1 MSEEINITPRNNSFL
16 LGQTKAEELFLKAWK
31 KQTMHHAWILNGPKG
46 IGKATLAYRIVR
58 FLLWADE
65 NKKDS
70 YNSLNIPEDS
80 SVFKQVAMGS
90 HPNLMVVERDYIE
103 ADRKKIIKA
112 IQKGEA
118 LDEEELNGMKKSAF
132 IRVDDIRKVNDFL
145 SKTSFNDNWR
155 IVIIDSADEMN
166 KNAANAL
173 LKILEEPPAH
183 TILLLISHNAG
194 LLLPTIRSR
203 CAKLPLQ
210 MLNIDETASLLRRY
224 RPNLNEAMIAKI
236 AEMCPQS
243 IGKAIGY
250 ADLDAVEMYDNL
262 CKILY
267 AKQKFSLTD
276 LLDFCTS
283 SSADND
289 AFNLLQELILKF
301 IRENLPHCQDV
312 EALYSCWDET
322 NHMFADCQNINMD
335 KRQMLIN
342 LITKISKVL

>member
-16 LGQTKAEELFLKAWK
+16 LGQIKAEELFLKAWK

-46 IGKATLAYRIVR
+46 IGKATLAYRIAR

-210 MLNIDETASLLRRY
+210 MLNTDETASLLRRY
-224 RPNLNEAMIAKI
+224 RSNLNEAMIAKI

-283 SSADND
+283 LSADND

>member
-1 MSEEINITPRNNSFL
+1 
-16 LGQTKAEELFLKAWK
+16 
-31 KQTMHHAWILNGPKG
+31 
-46 IGKATLAYRIVR
+46 
-58 FLLWADE
+58 
-65 NKKDS
+65 
-70 YNSLNIPEDS
+70 
-80 SVFKQVAMGS
+80 
-90 HPNLMVVERDYIE
+90 
-103 ADRKKIIKA
+103 
-112 IQKGEA
+112 
-118 LDEEELNGMKKSAF
+118 
-132 IRVDDIRKVNDFL
+132 
-145 SKTSFNDNWR
+145 
-155 IVIIDSADEMN
+155 
-166 KNAANAL
+166 
-173 LKILEEPPAH
+173 
-183 TILLLISHNAG
+183 
-194 LLLPTIRSR
+194 
-203 CAKLPLQ
+203 
-210 MLNIDETASLLRRY
+210 MLNTDETASLLRRY
-224 RPNLNEAMIAKI
+224 RSNLNEAMIAKI

-283 SSADND
+283 LSADND

>member
-16 LGQTKAEELFLKAWK
+16 LGQIKAEELFLKAWK

-46 IGKATLAYRIVR
+46 IGKATLAYRIAR

-224 RPNLNEAMIAKI
+224 RSNLNEAMIAKI

-283 SSADND
+283 LSADND